1 MPEDFSRRIGFDDFN
16 FPEIGMTPSDAE
28 TESFSSAVTDY
39 FTNQFA
45 SMGGSARVI
54 VNDQTREILVDW
66 SGKPSDPDSG
76 DAVMELLRTGQL
88 ERAVQLLWML
98 IQKDP
103 RNVDHHYNIGLA
115 YNQLREFDKAAIDLS
130 QAVKLAPHHV
140 NAVVALGLALLN
152 TEAFEEASNT
162 LLAAVTRNHPGRLF
176 GTLVGKL
183 SAFDVSSQCS
193 FLLMSPMTISVLLL

>member
-1 MPEDFSRRIGFDDFN
+1 
-16 FPEIGMTPSDAE
+16 MTPSDAG

-66 SGKPSDPDSG
+66 SAKPSDPDSG
-76 DAVMELLRTGQL
+76 NAVMELLRTGQL

-103 RNVDHHYNIGLA
+103 RNVDHHLHRYRSA
-115 YNQLREFDKAAIDLS
+115 QE
-130 QAVKLAPHHV
+130 
-140 NAVVALGLALLN
+140 
-152 TEAFEEASNT
+152 
-162 LLAAVTRNHPGRLF
+162 PGHGFAEILEKSGR
-176 GTLVGKL
+176 
-183 SAFDVSSQCS
+183 
-193 FLLMSPMTISVLLL
+193 